1 MSCDFFNNDKYIL
14 VTNLEGDASIVSLED
29 NMNIVKHETIET
41 NERSNVAYCCACVPG
56 DEGVF
61 LVGTENKLITKFKF
75 DPKYMEVEKLGFYKG
90 HSNSVRHVAVSKSNK
105 HMLSSCE
112 DHSLRLWDYN
122 SFEPLII
129 FSGHQNNATGGCFI
143 DESTIVSCSWDQTIK
158 VWKF

>member
-1 MSCDFFNNDKYIL
+1 MSADFFNNDKYII

-41 NERSNVAYCCACVPG
+41 NERSNVAYCCTCVPG

-61 LVGTENKLITKFKF
+61 LVGTENKLISKFKF

-90 HSNSVRHVAVSKSNK
+90 HSNSVRHVAVSKNNK
-105 HMLSSCE
+105 YTLSSCE

-122 SFEPLII
+122 SFEPLVI
-129 FSGHQNNATGGCFI
+129 FSGHQNNAVSFLVLISLRLVGAS
-143 DESTIVSCSWDQTIK
+143 STRPL
-158 VWKF
+158 